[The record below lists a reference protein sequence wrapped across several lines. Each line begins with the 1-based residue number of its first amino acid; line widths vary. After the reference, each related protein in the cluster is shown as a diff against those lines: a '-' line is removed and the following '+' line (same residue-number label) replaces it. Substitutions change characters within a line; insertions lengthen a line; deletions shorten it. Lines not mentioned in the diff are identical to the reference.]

1 LALPRLVPRKH
12 GWVAANSQEVCP
24 R

>member
-24 R
+24 G